1 MKSSIKSLLIGAAIS
16 VAVASAPAQAAD
28 ISGAGATFPYPIYA
42 KWADSYKKET
52 GNGLNYQSIGS
63 GGGIKQITARTV
75 TFGAT
80 DKPLT
85 DKERTAGG
93 DLMQWPMVMGGIVP
107 VVNLEGIKANE
118 LVLDGTT
125 LAKIFLGE
133 IKTWDDAAI
142 KKLNPSCQ
150 AAVRRDRGRSPLR
163 RIGHDLQLHGLPL
176 QGQPGLE
183 IEGWFGDFGRM
194 AGGIGAKGNEGVA
207 NNVQQAKNSI
217 GYVETAYAKQN
228 KLTTTK
234 MVNKDGKTV
243 EANRRNGSGRCR
255 KRGLGACGRLL
266 SHHHRSG
273 RRELLA
279 DLGFDL
285 HPDAEERSGCRGC
298 RRSAQVLLLGLCEWR
313 RGCVGAR
320 LRSDA
325 RGCEKA
331 CRVRAGVRL
340 KMPTARQFTPRSK
353 SKPGV
358 GSVKCLSCPIGSV

>member
-16 VAVASAPAQAAD
+16 IAVASAPAVAAD

-42 KWADSYKKET
+42 KWADTYKTAT

-85 DKERTAGG
+85 AAERTAGG

-118 LVLDGTT
+118 LTLDGTT

-142 KKLNPSCQ
+142 KKLNPS
-150 AAVRRDRGRSPLR
+150 AKLPSDAIVVVHRSDGSGTTFNFTDYLAKVSADWKSKVGSATSVEWP
-163 RIGHDLQLHGLPL
+163 
-176 QGQPGLE
+176 
-183 IEGWFGDFGRM
+183 
-194 AGGIGAKGNEGVA
+194 AGIGAKGNEGVA

-243 EANRRNGSGRCR
+243 EANGETVQAAAANADWEHADGFY
-255 KRGLGACGRLL
+255 LIITDQAGAN
-266 SHHHRSG
+266 SWPIS
-273 RRELLA
+273 A
-279 DLGFDL
+279 STFIMMPKSV
-285 HPDAEERSGCRGC
+285 PDAAAAGEALKFFAWAYANGDAAASELDYVPMPAAVKKLVKSRWSEIKG
-298 RRSAQVLLLGLCEWR
+298 
-313 RGCVGAR
+313 
-320 LRSDA
+320 SD
-325 RGCEKA
+325 GKA
-331 CRVRAGVRL
+331 AYAA
-340 KMPTARQFTPRSK
+340 K
-353 SKPGV
+353 
-358 GSVKCLSCPIGSV
+358 

>member
-16 VAVASAPAQAAD
+16 IAVASAPAVAAD

-42 KWADSYKKET
+42 KWADTYKTAT

-85 DKERTAGG
+85 AAERTAGG

-118 LVLDGTT
+118 LTLDGTT

-142 KKLNPSCQ
+142 KKLNPS
-150 AAVRRDRGRSPLR
+150 AKLPSDAIVVVHRSDGSGTTFNFTDYLSKVSADWKSKVGSATSVEWP
-163 RIGHDLQLHGLPL
+163 
-176 QGQPGLE
+176 
-183 IEGWFGDFGRM
+183 
-194 AGGIGAKGNEGVA
+194 AGIGAKGNEGVA

-243 EANRRNGSGRCR
+243 EANGETVQAAAANADWEHSDGFY
-255 KRGLGACGRLL
+255 LIITDQAGAN
-266 SHHHRSG
+266 SWPIS
-273 RRELLA
+273 A
-279 DLGFDL
+279 STFIMMPKSV
-285 HPDAEERSGCRGC
+285 PDAAAAGEALKFFAWAYANGDAAASELDYVPMPAAVKKLVESRWSEIKDASG
-298 RRSAQVLLLGLCEWR
+298 
-313 RGCVGAR
+313 
-320 LRSDA
+320 
-325 RGCEKA
+325 KA
-331 CRVRAGVRL
+331 AYAG
-340 KMPTARQFTPRSK
+340 K
-353 SKPGV
+353 
-358 GSVKCLSCPIGSV
+358 